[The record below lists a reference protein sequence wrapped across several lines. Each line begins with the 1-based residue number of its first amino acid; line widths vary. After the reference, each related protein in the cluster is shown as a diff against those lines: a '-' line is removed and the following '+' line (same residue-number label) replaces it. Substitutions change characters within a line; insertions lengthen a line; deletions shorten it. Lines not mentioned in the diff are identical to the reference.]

1 MNKILCIPVI
11 TFAGRKFSFVGCS
24 LIKLFQNRRKQFEK
38 LSMALAPELFRLAY
52 WRMSN
57 TQDAEDVVQET
68 YMRAY
73 RSFHTF
79 APETNIKAWMTK
91 ILLNVVSDSLRKR
104 SKYNEVID
112 REYGQEMLD
121 TISDRSTAAEN
132 PEVKLAACE
141 IHPDLLAALQR
152 LPASLLHPLLLRE
165 LEDFSYEQIAAL
177 LDIPVGTVMSRLFRA
192 RRTVRDQLS
201 GLYVGNKTSVH
212 GGPQNEL

>member
-1 MNKILCIPVI
+1 
-11 TFAGRKFSFVGCS
+11 
-24 LIKLFQNRRKQFEK
+24 
-38 LSMALAPELFRLAY
+38 MALAPELFRLAY

>member
-1 MNKILCIPVI
+1 
-11 TFAGRKFSFVGCS
+11 
-24 LIKLFQNRRKQFEK
+24 
-38 LSMALAPELFRLAY
+38 MALAPELFRLAY

-68 YMRAY
+68 YLRAY

-91 ILLNVVSDSLRKR
+91 ILLNVISDSLRKR

-112 REYGQEMLD
+112 REYGHEMLD
-121 TISDRSTAAEN
+121 VIADQSTAAQN
-132 PEVKLAACE
+132 PEVKLSACE
-141 IHPDLLAALQR
+141 IRPDLMAALQR
-152 LPASLLHPLLLRE
+152 LPATLLHPLLLRE

-192 RRTVRDQLS
+192 RRMVRDQLS
-201 GLYVGNKTSVH
+201 DLYVGNKNSVH
-212 GGPQNEL
+212 KRQKNEL

>member
-1 MNKILCIPVI
+1 
-11 TFAGRKFSFVGCS
+11 
-24 LIKLFQNRRKQFEK
+24 
-38 LSMALAPELFRLAY
+38 MALAPELFRLAY

-68 YMRAY
+68 YLRAY

-91 ILLNVVSDSLRKR
+91 ILLNVINDSLRKR
-104 SKYNEVID
+104 TKYNEVID

-121 TISDRSTAAEN
+121 TIADRSTAAEN
-132 PEVKLAACE
+132 PEVKLSACE
-141 IHPDLLAALQR
+141 IRPDLMAALQR
-152 LPASLLHPLLLRE
+152 LPAALLHPLLLRE

-192 RRTVRDQLS
+192 RRIVRDQLNE
-201 GLYVGNKTSVH
+201 LHVGNKNSMH
-212 GGPQNEL
+212 KRQKHEL